1 MSSGPHH
8 AGSRRSFLR
17 GGVVAA
23 GGVAAATALSVSP
36 VGAAVGPPVYQP
48 SGPVRMYDSRVSGGK
63 LYPLEERDV
72 HTGAGPEILALTFN
86 LTVTETEGPGGFL
99 AMFPGDIDWPGSSS
113 VNWFG
118 PDQNLANNAFVRIPA
133 NGIVTV
139 RCGGQGGT
147 HFVLDVIGE
156 SVTPAAV
163 SDVRVKDNIAPVR
176 W

>member
-1 MSSGPHH
+1 MSVKPHQ
-8 AGSRRSFLR
+8 AASRRSFLR

-23 GGVAAATALSVSP
+23 GGVAAATALAASP
-36 VGAAVGPPVYQP
+36 AGATVDPLAYQP
-48 SGPVRMYDSRVSGGK
+48 SGPFRMYDSRVSGGK

-72 HTGAGPEILALTFN
+72 HTGSGPEILALTFN
-86 LTVTETEGPGGFL
+86 LTVTETEGPGGWL
-99 AMFPGDIDWPGSSS
+99 ALFPGDIDWPGTSS

-118 PDQNLANNAFVRIPA
+118 PDQNIANNAFVRIPP
-133 NGIVTV
+133 GGLITV

-156 SVTPAAV
+156 SVAPV
-163 SDVRVKDNIAPVR
+163 MQSDVNVKENIRPVR